1 MKGSEIMVKTFDL
14 NTIVVEDMNISF
26 FYKRENNDIYGNPRY
41 RVYMINSDA
50 KAVIEKIA
58 KTYDVKDWVR
68 SYIKNM
74 K

>member
-1 MKGSEIMVKTFDL
+1 MVKTFDL

-26 FYKRENNDIYGNPRY
+26 FYKRENNDIYGNPRC
-41 RVYMINSDA
+41 RVYMINSDT